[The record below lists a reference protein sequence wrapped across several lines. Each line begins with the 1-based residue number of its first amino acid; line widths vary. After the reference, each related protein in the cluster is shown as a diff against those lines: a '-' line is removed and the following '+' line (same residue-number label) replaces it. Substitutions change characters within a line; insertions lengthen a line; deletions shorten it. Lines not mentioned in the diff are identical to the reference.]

1 MLVLT
6 RKPEESIMI
15 VSPSGDVI
23 EIYLAKVDNDR
34 AKIGIEAPTNFKIFR
49 KEIYEAILREN
60 PDPES
65 FEKEILVKKFFNKN
79 NNIEKQ

>member
-15 VSPSGDVI
+15 VSPSGDVM
-23 EIYLAKVDNDR
+23 EIYLAKIDNDR
-34 AKIGIEAPTNFKIFR
+34 AKIGIEAPANFKIFR

-60 PDPES
+60 PDLES
-65 FEKEILVKKFFNKN
+65 FEKEILVKKFFSK
-79 NNIEKQ
+79 EQ